1 VVLKATHVFTPN
13 DYPTHT
19 YIKRSGED
27 LEERLRQASAT
38 PKLVVSVSGPSKS
51 GKTVLV
57 ERVIGQ
63 DNIIAVSGA
72 LIKTPDQ
79 LWTRVLDWIETPA
92 TTTTQLQKT
101 ETEQDTETSGL
112 TGKVPTIFEASGQSA
127 FMHSAATTS
136 SETSTVNRSGMMQV
150 VKEIGDSE
158 FLIFVDDF
166 HYMSREVQ
174 TEVAKQIKAAAE
186 RGIRICVASVPHRAD
201 DVVRGNPELRGRTAN
216 IDTSFWTKEELIG
229 IAEAGFRALN
239 VEITREEMT
248 AFATEACGS
257 PQLMQAICL
266 WACFLSGISEEQ
278 KLKMPLRTDDK
289 RRRLILEATATQC
302 DYSSLVR
309 VMHRGPKIRGT
320 ERNQHK
326 FFDKS
331 VGDVYRCVL
340 LALAAD
346 PPSTDFP
353 WAELTTR
360 ISKVCVDKTPVGS
373 SYREACR
380 QIASFALT
388 MFPTQRIIE
397 WDEESEVET
406 LTIVDPYFLFYLRS
420 SNKLAELGQQQAP
433 ASQLSLFR

>member
-1 VVLKATHVFTPN
+1 MVLKATDVFTPN

-27 LEERLRQASAT
+27 LEERLRQGSAT
-38 PKLVVSVSGPSKS
+38 PKLIVSVSGPSKS

-101 ETEQDTETSGL
+101 ETEQHTETSGL

-248 AFATEACGS
+248 AFATGACGS

-266 WACFLSGISEEQ
+266 VGLFLVG
-278 KLKMPLRTDDK
+278 
-289 RRRLILEATATQC
+289 
-302 DYSSLVR
+302 
-309 VMHRGPKIRGT
+309 HFRGT
-320 ERNQHK
+320 E
-326 FFDKS
+326 
-331 VGDVYRCVL
+331 
-340 LALAAD
+340 
-346 PPSTDFP
+346 
-353 WAELTTR
+353 
-360 ISKVCVDKTPVGS
+360 
-373 SYREACR
+373 
-380 QIASFALT
+380 
-388 MFPTQRIIE
+388 
-397 WDEESEVET
+397 VEN
-406 LTIVDPYFLFYLRS
+406 VPQNR
-420 SNKLAELGQQQAP
+420 
-433 ASQLSLFR
+433 R

>member
-1 VVLKATHVFTPN
+1 MVLKATHVFTPN

-63 DNIIAVSGA
+63 DNIIPVSGA

-112 TGKVPTIFEASGQSA
+112 TGKVPTILEASGQSA

-136 SETSTVNRSGMMQV
+136 SETSTVNRFGMTQV
-150 VKEIGDSE
+150 VKEIADSA

-174 TEVAKQIKAAAE
+174 GEVAKQIKAAAE

-248 AFATEACGS
+248 AFATGACGS

-266 WACFLSGISEEQ
+266 VGLFLVG
-278 KLKMPLRTDDK
+278 
-289 RRRLILEATATQC
+289 
-302 DYSSLVR
+302 
-309 VMHRGPKIRGT
+309 HFRGT
-320 ERNQHK
+320 E
-326 FFDKS
+326 
-331 VGDVYRCVL
+331 
-340 LALAAD
+340 
-346 PPSTDFP
+346 
-353 WAELTTR
+353 
-360 ISKVCVDKTPVGS
+360 
-373 SYREACR
+373 
-380 QIASFALT
+380 
-388 MFPTQRIIE
+388 
-397 WDEESEVET
+397 VEN
-406 LTIVDPYFLFYLRS
+406 VPQNR
-420 SNKLAELGQQQAP
+420 
-433 ASQLSLFR
+433 R